1 MVVDLAL
8 RRRIEKPAELIACW
22 WVAYKFELVHPPW
35 GLDLARACELLGITQ
50 PGSLIAR
57 ARACLAALGVS

>member
-1 MVVDLAL
+1 MQEVLPSPLREVLLPSLCSCLCDELGLAAA
-8 RRRIEKPAELIACW
+8 PSAEI
-22 WVAYKFELVHPPW
+22 V
-35 GLDLARACELLGITQ
+35 ARACELLGITQ